1 MKFWLKMPNTIGSPL
16 SELTR
21 LLVSFDHVARLIVKR
36 GSQREALERSES
48 LSHCK
53 RQRGKVKRS
62 FLWMTSFSV
71 ILFLPFLSSF

>member
-1 MKFWLKMPNTIGSPL
+1 MGFKLNGLGFPGPLLFDPLGDSPTAVNLRQQVYSNLKQ
-16 SELTR
+16 
-21 LLVSFDHVARLIVKR
+21 AK
-36 GSQREALERSES
+36 
-48 LSHCK
+48 K